1 MSSEKQD
8 ILLHRKDLE
17 DKIKGALDGAPD
29 EYVEVLMPV
38 LASLVGLT
46 QIATAGRVESV
57 QELLTMEGDIVSNL
71 MESDKGLLLGYLEA
85 QALAATMEPVDPSS
99 KLTHATKIQYMK
111 LLKELIAYEEVRKT
125 TRSIKDLQRG
135 AIADAQVFE
144 NPLLREVVGDSEGS
158 GQEEDPPDDS

>member
-1 MSSEKQD
+1 MSSEKKEVE
-8 ILLHRKDLE
+8 LHRKDLE
-17 DKIKGALDGAPD
+17 DKIKTALDGAPD

-85 QALAATMEPVDPSS
+85 QALAATMEPVDPTS
-99 KLTHATKIQYMK
+99 KLSHSTKIQYMR

-135 AIADAQVFE
+135 AIADAQVYE
-144 NPLLREVVGDSEGS
+144 NPLLQEVAGDSKGS
-158 GQEEDPPDDS
+158 GQKEDPPDDS

>member
-1 MSSEKQD
+1 MSSEKKEV
-8 ILLHRKDLE
+8 LLHRKALE
-17 DKIKGALDGAPD
+17 DKIKSALDGAPD

-99 KLTHATKIQYMK
+99 KLTHNTKIQYMK

-125 TRSIKDLQRG
+125 ARSIKDISR
-135 AIADAQVFE
+135 AAVADAQVFD
-144 NPLLREVVGDSEGS
+144 NPLLQEVAGDSEGS
-158 GQEEDPPDDS
+158 GQKEDPPDDS

>member
-1 MSSEKQD
+1 MSSEKKEA
-8 ILLHRKDLE
+8 ILRREALE
-17 DKIKGALDGAPD
+17 EKIKAALDGAPE

-57 QELLTMEGDIVSNL
+57 ADLLAMDGDIISNL

-85 QALAATMEPVDPSS
+85 QALAATMEPVDPTS
-99 KLTHATKIQYMK
+99 KLTHNTKIQYMK

-125 TRSIKDLQRG
+125 TRSIETLSR
-135 AIADAQVFE
+135 AATTDAEVFD
-144 NPLLREVVGDSEGS
+144 NPLLQEVVGAVEGS